1 MRMQITRKSL
11 HSRGCVSSTYAYLL
25 GRRSRRAHFL
35 VARIDGVRTTTRAK
49 RFSESFVFPI
59 IVRIQRFLG
68 IFRGRYL
75 FKKIRS
81 AFE

>member
-1 MRMQITRKSL
+1 M
-11 HSRGCVSSTYAYLL
+11 
-25 GRRSRRAHFL
+25 

>member
-25 GRRSRRAHFL
+25 GRRSRRAHL

-49 RFSESFVFPI
+49 RFCESFVFPI
-59 IVRIQRFLG
+59 IVRIQRDMAQL
-68 IFRGRYL
+68 RGGTGQKMLRP
-75 FKKIRS
+75 KR
-81 AFE
+81 